1 MILGYIRDRFPRI
14 SLSLPGL
21 DGPLRV
27 EFIVDTAFDGDLALP
42 VHLISRLETTYSAS
56 RRVRLA
62 DGYESSQAYRQIK
75 LTWDEDVIPIEV
87 LVMETT
93 PLIGVLLMKDYLL
106 QAEMQDGGEVSLEPL

>member
-1 MILGYIRDRFPRI
+1 
-14 SLSLPGL
+14 
-21 DGPLRV
+21 
-27 EFIVDTAFDGDLALP
+27 
-42 VHLISRLETTYSAS
+42 
-56 RRVRLA
+56 
-62 DGYESSQAYRQIK
+62 